1 MENTPQDIPQK
12 RPRGRP
18 KTQPLTKQEYEKQY
32 RQNIIQNNPQIKN
45 NVIGN
50 DAQSCVESHKDHLK
64 KRFLPF
70 TISRCCLSRCQECEK
85 QAEDNKLITL
95 LKNIHSS
102 KKVKRSSLLT

>member
-45 NVIGN
+45 NVIISKQRYSN
-50 DAQSCVESHKDHLK
+50 SLK
-64 KRFLPF
+64 KSLALIKLMHKNNDIQEKYKPFLNE
-70 TISRCCLSRCQECEK
+70 I
-85 QAEDNKLITL
+85 I
-95 LKNIHSS
+95 I
-102 KKVKRSSLLT
+102 